1 MGKKNSEIMIGG
13 DMFSET
19 MREAQR
25 AYRSKEW
32 DKFKEIFAD
41 NKTELLE
48 NLDLLGNTAINMA
61 ARSDNPEL
69 LKGLLGKLSEEER
82 WRAVRKKNRQGNTLL
97 HIIAEACKMVE
108 MADIV
113 LDFEKTTPLPP
124 ELVVE
129 EKAEMAELSS
139 REKKEQEEEKRRPL
153 LEWKNL
159 KGETPVFKAAKF
171 GNLKML
177 THLVKRAE
185 DQPQTNLEI
194 HQESPKET
202 ILHASLNAQ
211 SFDVALWI
219 IMKMDKNNDL
229 AGKQNKND
237 LTCLQLLARMPGSF
251 QSRYDPQEFTTKLV
265 YRLLPDEG
273 YDIEGCNS
281 FDQLLRGDLE
291 TGGQHDARPPPPGHL
306 SRANYAVW
314 KYLAE
319 VFEWIESIW
328 EIKKKHQLAE
338 RVAQVLVRR
347 DYSWQSSYYNQPHDR
362 TVVKLPPVLH
372 NVAKRKQQLKWK
384 EKKEVMEEREEEEKD
399 KLEHYKDH
407 SPLLI
412 AASNGIIEIIHLYL
426 KEHPESINHFSESGQ
441 NILHIAVKHR
451 QREIF
456 KWLQDQPE
464 LPSLASRVTQS
475 NRTALHQVARMD
487 YYRGSPLPGAAFQL
501 QEELDWYKRV
511 EKIVPSHLHMH
522 CDRHLLTAGDLLD
535 IEHDQMLA
543 DAQQWIK
550 DTSQSCST
558 VAVLVATVVFAAA
571 YTIPGG
577 TEGGSALLSRAPVFI
592 FFTIMD
598 IVALAF
604 SLASVVMFLS
614 ILNAPF
620 ELWDFHRSL
629 PRKLSIGF
637 AFLFVSLTT
646 TMLAFSATILIT
658 IRLQWKNWTSTLVYS
673 AALFPVTVFA
683 LIEFP
688 LYKKIP
694 IMFSKLFPNLCKKKI
709 SIGRS
714 SRRA

>member
-1 MGKKNSEIMIGG
+1 MGKKNSEIMIEG

-25 AYRSKEW
+25 AYRSTEW

-48 NLDLLGNTAINMA
+48 NFDLLGNTAINMA

-69 LKGLLGKLSEEER
+69 LKELLGKLSEEER

-97 HIIAEACKMVE
+97 HIIAEACKMLE

-113 LDFEKTTPLPP
+113 LDFEKTAPLPP
-124 ELVVE
+124 ELVEE

-139 REKKEQEEEKRRPL
+139 KEKKEQEEEKRRPL

-194 HQESPKET
+194 HQEGLRET

-237 LTCLQLLARMPGSF
+237 LTCLQLLARMPSSF
-251 QSRYDPQEFTTKLV
+251 HSHYDPQEFFAKLV

-273 YDIEGCNS
+273 YDIEGYNS
-281 FDQLLRGDLE
+281 FDQLLWRDLE
-291 TGGQHDARPPPPGHL
+291 TGEQHDARPPTPGHL

-314 KYLAE
+314 KYLA
-319 VFEWIESIW
+319 
-328 EIKKKHQLAE
+328 K
-338 RVAQVLVRR
+338 
-347 DYSWQSSYYNQPHDR
+347 
-362 TVVKLPPVLH
+362 
-372 NVAKRKQQLKWK
+372 
-384 EKKEVMEEREEEEKD
+384 
-399 KLEHYKDH
+399 
-407 SPLLI
+407 
-412 AASNGIIEIIHLYL
+412 ASNGIIEIIHLYL
-426 KEHPESINHFSESGQ
+426 KEHPESINHFSEGGQ

-464 LPSLASRVTQS
+464 LPSLASRVAQS

-511 EKIVPSHLHMH
+511 EKIVPPHLHMH
-522 CDRHLLTAGDLLD
+522 CDKDVLTAGDLLD
-535 IEHDQMLA
+535 IEHDEMLA

-577 TEGGSALLSRAPVFI
+577 TEGGSALLSRSPVFI

-673 AALFPVTVFA
+673 AALFPVTIFA

-694 IMFSKLFPNLCKKKI
+694 IMFSKLFPNLRKKKI

-714 SRRA
+714 SRRV